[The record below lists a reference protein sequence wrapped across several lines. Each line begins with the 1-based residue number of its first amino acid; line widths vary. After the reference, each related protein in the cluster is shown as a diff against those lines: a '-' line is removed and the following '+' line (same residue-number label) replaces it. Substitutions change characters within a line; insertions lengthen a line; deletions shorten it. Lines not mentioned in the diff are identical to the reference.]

1 MYLSARFPILKKNV
15 CDALYF
21 GDVEGFINTIEM
33 RYGTEEKDKMLR
45 GAQNNTDVALAFN
58 AEINEYNGIKSV
70 QFIIQNY
77 CIL

>member
-1 MYLSARFPILKKNV
+1 MQ
-15 CDALYF
+15 
-21 GDVEGFINTIEM
+21 
-33 RYGTEEKDKMLR
+33 YGTEEKDKMLR